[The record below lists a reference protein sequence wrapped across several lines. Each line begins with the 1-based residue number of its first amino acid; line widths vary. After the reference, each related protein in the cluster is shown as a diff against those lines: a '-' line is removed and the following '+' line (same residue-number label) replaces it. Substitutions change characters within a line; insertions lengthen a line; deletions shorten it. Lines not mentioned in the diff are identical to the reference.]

1 MRFRFQSKWKRHS
14 ESATKITREEGTP
27 PSQKRSY
34 VNVFSADGKTPG
46 KRSDFTPQCD
56 LLPLSSTVN
65 ARDHDE
71 ADDRHDPNSDLA
83 ARAVPFSDW
92 LKWSSFITV
101 GRAASARDKNH
112 SQRYLPLLLHLFRER
127 VWCASGLRKMLNVG
141 IESVVTFW
149 SKHWNRPRITDIF
162 ITQSY
167 EY

>member
-1 MRFRFQSKWKRHS
+1 MRFRFQSEWKRHS
-14 ESATKITREEGTP
+14 ESATKISREEGTP

-101 GRAASARDKNH
+101 GRAASARDKK
-112 SQRYLPLLLHLFRER
+112 SQSAVFTPSPPF
-127 VWCASGLRKMLNVG
+127 VSGTG
-141 IESVVTFW
+141 VTDVHPV
-149 SKHWNRPRITDIF
+149 SEKC
-162 ITQSY
+162 
-167 EY
+167 